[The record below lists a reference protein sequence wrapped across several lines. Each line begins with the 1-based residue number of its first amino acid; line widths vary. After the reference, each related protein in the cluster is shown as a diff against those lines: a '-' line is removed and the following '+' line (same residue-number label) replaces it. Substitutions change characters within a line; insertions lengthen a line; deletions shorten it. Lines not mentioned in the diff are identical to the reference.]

1 MKYSNIINQNFEKER
16 REREKRKTKQ
26 YNNNN
31 NNNIMTKKEKRK
43 RKKSYISNITSREI
57 KWKKGRLTRLGCGGI
72 ESFLQVCEV
81 FFNSSSLEF
90 VNFCFLQTLVD
101 DAILPIGGI
110 LQCHR
115 RIQCL
120 QPVLELFHWGRQNA
134 GRKNHLKRK
143 KGKKKF
149 QKEKENENEKGIC
162 QTRKLKENKMK

>member
-1 MKYSNIINQNFEKER
+1 MFEACCFIFIHWGRWK
-16 REREKRKTKQ
+16 
-26 YNNNN
+26 
-31 NNNIMTKKEKRK
+31 KKEKEK
-43 RKKSYISNITSREI
+43 SNITSREI

-81 FFNSSSLEF
+81 FFNSSSLILVNASVRHATLQSVF
-90 VNFCFLQTLVD
+90 V
-101 DAILPIGGI
+101 PIGSL
-110 LQCHR
+110 LQFHG

-120 QPVLELFHWGRQNA
+120 QPALELFHWQNA

>member
-1 MKYSNIINQNFEKER
+1 MKLVVLYLFIGGGG
-16 REREKRKTKQ
+16 
-26 YNNNN
+26 
-31 NNNIMTKKEKRK
+31 KK
-43 RKKSYISNITSREI
+43 KKNKKSNITSREI

-81 FFNSSSLEF
+81 FFNSSSLILVNASVRHATLQSVF
-90 VNFCFLQTLVD
+90 V
-101 DAILPIGGI
+101 PIGGI

-134 GRKNHLKRK
+134 GRKIHLKRK